1 VRREGSLLRFILKK
15 SAKASGSKKSS
26 AGPTNSATVIT
37 LDPRVIQR
45 ALNQTLKTLNNPE
58 YRQQLTK
65 LTQMSIANSLQTFQR
80 LSTLSTRLSSMDS
93 ETMSEVVEG
102 SIDDLTRALL
112 QFNSDQLVL
121 LQKLSARTLEIL
133 DAKARQK

>member
-1 VRREGSLLRFILKK
+1 
-15 SAKASGSKKSS
+15 
-26 AGPTNSATVIT
+26 VINI
-37 LDPRVIQR
+37 DPRVIQR

-58 YRQQLTK
+58 YQQQLTK
-65 LTQMSIANSLQTFQR
+65 LTQMSIANSIQTFQR

-93 ETMSEVVEG
+93 ETMSEIVEG

-121 LQKLSARTLEIL
+121 LQRLSARTLEIL
-133 DAKARQK
+133 DAQARQK

>member
-1 VRREGSLLRFILKK
+1 MKK
-15 SAKASGSKKSS
+15 NGKAADPKSGEAPSP
-26 AGPTNSATVIT
+26 GATVIN

-45 ALNQTLKTLNNPE
+45 ALNQALKTLNNPE
-58 YRQQLTK
+58 YQQQLTK
-65 LTQMSIANSLQTFQR
+65 LTQMSIANSLATFQR
-80 LSTLSTRLSSMDS
+80 LGTLSTRLSNMDS

-121 LQKLSARTLEIL
+121 LQRLSARTLEIL
-133 DAKARQK
+133 DAQAREK

>member
-1 VRREGSLLRFILKK
+1 LKK
-15 SAKASGSKKSS
+15 SAKPSGSKSS
-26 AGPTNSATVIT
+26 AGPTPRATVIN
-37 LDPRVIQR
+37 LDPRMIQR
-45 ALNQTLKTLNNPE
+45 ALNQALKTLNNPE

-93 ETMSEVVEG
+93 ETMSEIVEG
-102 SIDDLTRALL
+102 SIDDLTSALL

-121 LQKLSARTLEIL
+121 LQRLSARTLEIL

>member
-1 VRREGSLLRFILKK
+1 MKK
-15 SAKASGSKKSS
+15 NGKAAGSKSGG
-26 AGPTNSATVIT
+26 GPSPGATVIN

-45 ALNQTLKTLNNPE
+45 ALNQALKTLNNPE
-58 YRQQLTK
+58 YQQQLTK
-65 LTQMSIANSLQTFQR
+65 LTQMSIANSLATFQR
-80 LSTLSTRLSSMDS
+80 LGTLSTRLSNMDS

-121 LQKLSARTLEIL
+121 LQRLSARTLEIL
-133 DAKARQK
+133 DAQAREK